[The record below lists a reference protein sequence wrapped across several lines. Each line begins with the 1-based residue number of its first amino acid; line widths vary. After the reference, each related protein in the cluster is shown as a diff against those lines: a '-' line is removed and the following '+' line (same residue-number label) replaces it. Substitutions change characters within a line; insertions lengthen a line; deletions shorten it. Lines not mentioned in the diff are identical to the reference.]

1 MKYQLRPMEKEDI
14 ETIVLGEEKVFGSS
28 LGYDMIYSDLTLN
41 PYACYAVLEIDK
53 EVHGY
58 IAMWVTDN
66 LEIINFFVDEQYQG
80 MGFGNIIMDFVI
92 DVCEKSHIN
101 TLSLEVKKSNI
112 KAINLYK
119 KYGLTQSHIRKD
131 YYKNQNNETEDAI
144 VMVRNF
150 EVK

>member
-1 MKYQLRPMEKEDI
+1 MNYQLRPMEKEDI

-58 IAMWVTDN
+58 IGMWVTDN
-66 LEIINFFVDEQYQG
+66 LEIINLFVDEQYQG

>member
-58 IAMWVTDN
+58 IGMWVTDN
-66 LEIINFFVDEQYQG
+66 LEIINLFVDEQYQG